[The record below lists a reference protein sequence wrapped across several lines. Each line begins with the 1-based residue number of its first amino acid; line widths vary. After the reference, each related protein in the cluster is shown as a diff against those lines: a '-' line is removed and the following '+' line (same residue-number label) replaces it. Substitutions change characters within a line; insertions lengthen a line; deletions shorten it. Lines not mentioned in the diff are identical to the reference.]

1 MDTELQSASG
11 GCWEVKKWARR
22 CARRGKDLTTRA
34 AVEQASHHA
43 GAGGGVAVYSTTVRI
58 RHGSISV
65 DFSFEAQAIRRV
77 CGGLQTVDRQ
87 RGGRSMR
94 GCQERVV
101 CGEGG
106 RDMFS
111 VTCRT
116 VGLTKNA
123 VGF

>member
-1 MDTELQSASG
+1 M
-11 GCWEVKKWARR
+11 
-22 CARRGKDLTTRA
+22 
-34 AVEQASHHA
+34 
-43 GAGGGVAVYSTTVRI
+43 YSTTVRI

-101 CGEGG
+101 YGEGG

-123 VGF
+123 VGFYTCKGGIPPRWNRKETVRMAGWRGVRQQGKRTKRGKKDRVTRVRC